1 MHARATG
8 GKSPTALLRRGPVT
22 MTCIRLGHSYTSS
35 HSCPVLS
42 ALHDATIRPS
52 GLKHAE
58 VTKPTCPS
66 SVLTHA
72 LVSTSHSRTVLSALP
87 DATRCPSG
95 LKLTEFT

>member
-35 HSCPVLS
+35 HSCTVLS

-52 GLKHAE
+52 GLK
-58 VTKPTCPS
+58 
-66 SVLTHA
+66 
-72 LVSTSHSRTVLSALP
+72 
-87 DATRCPSG
+87 
-95 LKLTEFT
+95 LTENT